1 MAKLIYA
8 AIGSLDG
15 YVAYA
20 EGNFDWSAP
29 DQEVH
34 RFVNDLERSIGTYL

>member
-15 YVAYA
+15 KHGSVIP
-20 EGNFDWSAP
+20 ELLDSGLVS
-29 DQEVH
+29 
-34 RFVNDLERSIGTYL
+34 